1 MADFLTRLVSR
12 TLGLAPLAEPLV
24 AAMFAA
30 DPPPATMTDA
40 DEPLAARPA
49 SDERADL
56 SRPRPEP
63 PEVGPASPRMAAAAP
78 DDADRDDAPPR
89 RRRSTPA
96 VDDALPT
103 PATAAPPHR
112 LTGEPMRP
120 VAAPLVT
127 PLWATTISAE
137 SIAPTPPASA
147 RSPAADLPRPPAQ
160 VGQLPEPADRADA
173 RPQRAAPVSWDE
185 PDELLLPLEATA
197 APARPRAA
205 IIAPSD
211 EPERPRAATIALSDE
226 SGLPRRL
233 KRGGAAA
240 AAIATPPPPPTIEIT
255 IGRVEVRAMHPP
267 APAARP
273 QPIASTAPRLS
284 LEEYL
289 RNQNGGRR

>member
-96 VDDALPT
+96 ADDALPT
-103 PATAAPPHR
+103 PT
-112 LTGEPMRP
+112 
-120 VAAPLVT
+120 VAAGCGRP
-127 PLWATTISAE
+127 ATQPPSL
-137 SIAPTPPASA
+137 PAS
-147 RSPAADLPRPPAQ
+147 S
-160 VGQLPEPADRADA
+160 
-173 RPQRAAPVSWDE
+173 
-185 PDELLLPLEATA
+185 
-197 APARPRAA
+197 
-205 IIAPSD
+205 
-211 EPERPRAATIALSDE
+211 
-226 SGLPRRL
+226 
-233 KRGGAAA
+233 RGGSLAMVNQKCS
-240 AAIATPPPPPTIEIT
+240 TLLIT
-255 IGRVEVRAMHPP
+255 SVKSSSPSGF
-267 APAARP
+267 
-273 QPIASTAPRLS
+273 
-284 LEEYL
+284 L
-289 RNQNGGRR
+289 R